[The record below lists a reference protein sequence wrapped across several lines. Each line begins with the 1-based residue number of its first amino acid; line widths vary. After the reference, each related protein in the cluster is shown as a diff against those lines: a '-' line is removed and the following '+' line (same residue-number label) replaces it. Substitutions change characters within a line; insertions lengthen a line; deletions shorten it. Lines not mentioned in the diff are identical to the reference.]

1 MTNLLQYLS
10 QLFRWKLEERI
21 RWLKNFSNYK
31 VGKTQLAET
40 FVKKPKNAF
49 WKTKF
54 VAVSMV
60 KKRQFPLRISSVNVT
75 KFGHVY

>member
-21 RWLKNFSNYK
+21 RWLKNFPNYK

-60 KKRQFPLRISSVNVT
+60 KKKTISIKDFFS
-75 KFGHVY
+75 KCD